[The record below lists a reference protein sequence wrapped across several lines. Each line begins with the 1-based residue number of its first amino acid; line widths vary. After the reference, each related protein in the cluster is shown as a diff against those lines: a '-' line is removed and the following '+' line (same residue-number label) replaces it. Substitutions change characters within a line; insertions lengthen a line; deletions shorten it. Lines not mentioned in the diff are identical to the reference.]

1 MFPPLSTCKR
11 SLIISFF
18 WGMGQLTKG
27 TILSDIWGR
36 SRWQGQADVKYLVD
50 KFANLG
56 KFHPA
61 WPRDKS
67 WGGRKRQRIVWAG
80 NWNAVSLAKRM
91 QTMGCGK
98 RKIRTFQPVMWCTT
112 YIPHNTIMPY
122 NDKLHKSNNEIFLY
136 YTMFYFQTIPCNSA
150 LLRDYIFQCS
160 ASIPLCSYRISGH
173 PRIVS

>member
-1 MFPPLSTCKR
+1 MFPHLSTCKR

-67 WGGRKRQRIVWAG
+67 WGEEKGRGLFELETGMPFLWRRECKQWDVGSGKSARFNLW
-80 NWNAVSLAKRM
+80 
-91 QTMGCGK
+91 CGVQ
-98 RKIRTFQPVMWCTT
+98 RTFHTT
-112 YIPHNTIMPY
+112 LSCPTTK
-122 NDKLHKSNNEIFLY
+122 KLHKSNNESFLY